1 METIPLTQG
10 FLAEITDQYQLP
22 FFCPRPVEKQKS
34 YFREVNN
41 NIYTVLF
48 FISMIINYA
57 TLEC

>member
-1 METIPLTQG
+1 MQG
-10 FLAEITDQYQLP
+10 FLAEIIDQYQLP